1 MDFEQ
6 DVVVSGRLR
15 PVLAAVA
22 APVARWNH
30 ERMMA
35 GCIAGLRSLLD

>member
-15 PVLAAVA
+15 PVLPAVA

-30 ERMMA
+30 DRMMA